1 MTGLE
6 AGEAVAPDG
15 YRFGPRDQRGLLA
28 GIRTGQ
34 AAAGVAGLLGAVLL
48 ARSLH
53 GPAAIP
59 VAALVALAG
68 AAAGFVPVAGRNL
81 DEWLPPLAAH
91 LVSRL
96 TGAGAG
102 AGAGAGGAP
111 TGVAPLGQPVPRV
124 FRELDVVEVAVPG
137 RPAFGAVEDRRAGTL
152 TGVLAVA
159 GTAFALLERDEQERR
174 VASWAAALAAVAG
187 GEGAVVRLQ
196 WVARTVPGRPLR
208 SGSGRPGRPDPG
220 RPDRGRSGGHD
231 EAARL
236 DHELLV
242 SLSVRASRRGGL
254 GRTAVPGAAGL
265 QRTAGPAGTPG
276 RAGTP
281 SGRGRSRVHARRSV
295 VSAARVAAADAVLAR
310 ELASLERRLQE
321 AGVRVEGALSL
332 PALCQALRRGFE
344 PGPPQGPAPRRPWPQ
359 RVTAGWSTAAVDRLA
374 HRTYWVAEWP
384 RSEVGPDF
392 LLPLL
397 LSAGERRAVS
407 VVMAPVPVRL
417 AVRAAEHARTSAT
430 ADAEL
435 RARHGFA
442 LSARARRQAEA
453 VVQREAELAA
463 GHLAFRFSGYVSV
476 TASDE
481 AALERSC
488 ARVEQAAALSRLT
501 LRRLD
506 GHQGEALAVCLPV
519 GRGCA

>member
-96 TGAGAG
+96 TGAG

-196 WVARTVPGRPLR
+196 WVARTVPGRPIR
-208 SGSGRPGRPDPG
+208 SGTGRPVRPDAARPAPARPAPARPDPG
-220 RPDRGRSGGHD
+220 RSGEHVEG
-231 EAARL
+231 ARL

-242 SLSVRASRRGGL
+242 ALSVRAPRRGGL
-254 GRTAVPGAAGL
+254 GRTVAAGAPGA
-265 QRTAGPAGTPG
+265 QRTAGP
-276 RAGTP
+276 AGTP

-310 ELASLERRLQE
+310 
-321 AGVRVEGALSL
+321 
-332 PALCQALRRGFE
+332 
-344 PGPPQGPAPRRPWPQ
+344 
-359 RVTAGWSTAAVDRLA
+359 
-374 HRTYWVAEWP
+374 
-384 RSEVGPDF
+384 
-392 LLPLL
+392 
-397 LSAGERRAVS
+397 
-407 VVMAPVPVRL
+407 
-417 AVRAAEHARTSAT
+417 
-430 ADAEL
+430 
-435 RARHGFA
+435 
-442 LSARARRQAEA
+442 
-453 VVQREAELAA
+453 
-463 GHLAFRFSGYVSV
+463 
-476 TASDE
+476 
-481 AALERSC
+481 
-488 ARVEQAAALSRLT
+488 
-501 LRRLD
+501 
-506 GHQGEALAVCLPV
+506 
-519 GRGCA
+519 

>member
-1 MTGLE
+1 M
-6 AGEAVAPDG
+6 
-15 YRFGPRDQRGLLA
+15 
-28 GIRTGQ
+28 
-34 AAAGVAGLLGAVLL
+34 
-48 ARSLH
+48 
-53 GPAAIP
+53 
-59 VAALVALAG
+59 
-68 AAAGFVPVAGRNL
+68 
-81 DEWLPPLAAH
+81 
-91 LVSRL
+91 
-96 TGAGAG
+96 
-102 AGAGAGGAP
+102 
-111 TGVAPLGQPVPRV
+111 
-124 FRELDVVEVAVPG
+124 
-137 RPAFGAVEDRRAGTL
+137 
-152 TGVLAVA
+152 
-159 GTAFALLERDEQERR
+159 
-174 VASWAAALAAVAG
+174 
-187 GEGAVVRLQ
+187 
-196 WVARTVPGRPLR
+196 
-208 SGSGRPGRPDPG
+208 
-220 RPDRGRSGGHD
+220 
-231 EAARL
+231 
-236 DHELLV
+236 
-242 SLSVRASRRGGL
+242 
-254 GRTAVPGAAGL
+254 
-265 QRTAGPAGTPG
+265 
-276 RAGTP
+276 
-281 SGRGRSRVHARRSV
+281 HARRSV

-463 GHLAFRFSGYVSV
+463 GHVAFRFSGYVSV